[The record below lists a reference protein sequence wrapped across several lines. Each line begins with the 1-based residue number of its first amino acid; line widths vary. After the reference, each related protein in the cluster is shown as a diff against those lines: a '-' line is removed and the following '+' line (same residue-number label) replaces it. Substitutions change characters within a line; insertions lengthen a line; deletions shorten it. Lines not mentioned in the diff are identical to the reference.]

1 MEMEGGGHRHA
12 HSLALQLWYFTKQAF
27 LLPNAKINTFD
38 ISVVSHLQYHTRKE
52 SSMGID

>member
-1 MEMEGGGHRHA
+1 MEGGGHRYA

-38 ISVVSHLQYHTRKE
+38 ISVVSHLQYHTGKE